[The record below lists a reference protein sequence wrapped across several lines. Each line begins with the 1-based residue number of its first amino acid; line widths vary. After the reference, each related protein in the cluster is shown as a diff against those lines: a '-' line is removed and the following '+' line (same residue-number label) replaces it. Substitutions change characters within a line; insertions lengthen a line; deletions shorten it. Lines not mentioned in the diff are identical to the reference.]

1 MADQSALTVS
11 DLFGESDQDS
21 LFVLPLNILPMQTP
35 GLKQARLIKNVR
47 LQSVIEI
54 FHDRQ
59 TGSGQMDV
67 EDLSSEFGWEGETAD
82 LAMLRR
88 LALMPSYDVYS
99 LRVLLREQG
108 ISVTNNKHLSLTPE
122 KNRELTEYMTKFTR
136 PLIKEIYG
144 DEAKNIDSMEGL
156 ISLFRDPDVQKA
168 RKNLQMMADTLG
180 IGIMEV
186 PTFLEDYGDIF
197 LSLSY
202 YRQCLDRIDPIIE
215 DFLDSMIGLR
225 SNFQLKHDLTF
236 NQASKIIENTIKKVT
251 RAVKQR
257 FKTFEKSSQHMWDD
271 MSAERFEEVKQLV
284 ETYHTTIGGILC
296 GLSVKMSIWKFLFPN
311 PDVGGPIRRSEFIMS
326 EIRQGIE
333 NIQKI
338 EDSAPKMTPIDFSA
352 KKKQPQKAPEPP
364 EGDDEDTIEL
374 G

>member
-11 DLFGESDQDS
+11 DLFGDSDQDS
-21 LFVLPLNILPMQTP
+21 LFVLPLKILPLQTP
-35 GLKQARLIKNVR
+35 ALVQARLIKNVR
-47 LQSVIEI
+47 LQSVIEV

-59 TGSGQMDV
+59 AGSGQLDV
-67 EDLSSEFGWEGETAD
+67 EDLSTEFGWEGETSD

-108 ISVTNNKHLSLTPE
+108 ISVTNNKHLQLTPE

-144 DEAKNIDSMEGL
+144 SEAQNIESMEGL
-156 ISLFRDPDVQKA
+156 VALFRDPDVSKA

-202 YRQCLDRIDPIIE
+202 YHQCLDRIEPIIE
-215 DFLDSMIGLR
+215 DFLDSLIDLR
-225 SNFQLKHDLTF
+225 NNYQLKSDHTF
-236 NQASKIIENTIKKVT
+236 MQASKVISTTIKRVT
-251 RAVKQR
+251 RAVKGR
-257 FKTFEKSSQHMWDD
+257 FKEFENASQHMWDD
-271 MSAERFEEVKQLV
+271 MSAERFDGVKHLV

-296 GLSVKMSIWKFLFPN
+296 GLSVKMSIWNFLFPDPN
-311 PDVGGPIRRSEFIMS
+311 LGGPIRRSEFIMS

-338 EDSAPKMTPIDFSA
+338 EDSAPKMDTLLR
-352 KKKQPQKAPEPP
+352 QTEPEPEP
-364 EGDDEDTIEL
+364 EEEDGDTIEL